1 MTAPI
6 TITNAPL
13 LALLAALLIVT
24 GAREIILFT
33 SFTTTTT
40 DQTLA
45 AVFAAALVAAKPILA
60 AAAKQ
65 HASTNKTLAA
75 ICAALALPLI
85 LVSIAGTATYFE
97 SAYQT
102 KNTAEQH
109 NSTEHKKTDALI
121 AAKRKTADQLKASAA
136 KSTAAGNTWSAG
148 QMLQQAAAIETE
160 LANITT
166 APATPASPATIAGS
180 TLNNYR
186 WAAWL
191 TVALLAD
198 LLIIVAVLL
207 LNENKQQNTEQTPE
221 KQQQKQPAEQ
231 KTEQRDTW
239 LNEYISKHRT
249 MPTVRQAQAAGIS
262 YARYKAEADTL
273 TKAGTLQPKA
283 NGRGWQLTN
292 PNR

>member
-65 HASTNKTLAA
+65 HANTNKTLAA

-102 KNTAEQH
+102 KNTTEQH
-109 NSTEHKKTDALI
+109 NSTEHKNTAALI

-180 TLNNYR
+180 ILNNYR

-221 KQQQKQPAEQ
+221 KQQHKQPAEQ
-231 KTEQRDTW
+231 KPEQRDTW
-239 LNEYISKHRT
+239 LTEYISQHRT

>member
-6 TITNAPL
+6 TIKNAPL

-109 NSTEHKKTDALI
+109 NSTEHKNTAALI

-239 LNEYISKHRT
+239 LTEYISKHRT

-262 YARYKAEADTL
+262 YARYKAEAEAL
-273 TKAGTLQPKA
+273 TNAGTLQPKA

-292 PNR
+292 QNR